1 MLIRSCDMFQNL
13 LNLNFFVLFIY
24 TSKETE
30 EGKHFF
36 CAHSKNTRMSLSRE
50 HVTCKVKL
58 GK

>member
-1 MLIRSCDMFQNL
+1 MFQNL

-30 EGKHFF
+30 EGKHFLR
-36 CAHSKNTRMSLSRE
+36 AHSKNTRMSLSRE